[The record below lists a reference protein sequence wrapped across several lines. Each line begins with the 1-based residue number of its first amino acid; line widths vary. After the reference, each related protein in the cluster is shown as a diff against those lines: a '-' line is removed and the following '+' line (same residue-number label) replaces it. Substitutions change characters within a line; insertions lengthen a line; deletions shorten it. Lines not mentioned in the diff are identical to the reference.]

1 MQYVVMLQ
9 PKPSANKGDSAVAD
23 GEDRALSLLPWLGR
37 TWELMHRDRVRTWAK
52 DVEEPWD
59 AAVAGNSCL
68 REAMIRAL
76 GDEVAQAF
84 SIHTAIA
91 LLDIKRF
98 YDSLSFQKIARAAA
112 EFGFP

>member
-1 MQYVVMLQ
+1 
-9 PKPSANKGDSAVAD
+9 
-23 GEDRALSLLPWLGR
+23 
-37 TWELMHRDRVRTWAK
+37 MHRGRVRTWAK

-68 REAMIRAL
+68 RGAMTRAL

-91 LLDIKRF
+91 PLDTKGF

-112 EFGFP
+112 